1 MTTHSAESSSHK
13 GAQEQQRDPD
23 IYTSVDALRRLQFKA
38 KGFGFSPVQPISSI
52 LAGQNVSKL
61 RGRGLNFEEMRQYQR
76 GDDIRTMDWKVTNRT
91 GKPHVKVYT
100 EERERNVFL
109 LVDQR
114 QSMFFG
120 STVKM
125 KSVIAAEVASLI
137 AWQAIASTD
146 RIGSI
151 VFNDE
156 KAVTL
161 MPQRSTKQ
169 VIEVLAEITKQNHQL
184 QSGITTK
191 ASHLSLENMFEQM
204 LRIVGHDALVIFVS
218 DGYGWNQKCAEYVKS
233 ISQHNDFVCCHVTDS
248 LEHKLVKMNQM
259 VISDGNLQV
268 EVSAL
273 DKDVQ
278 QGFQKNVEQ
287 SIETFNDL
295 AKKYRIPLLPFNTI
309 EESDKQLR
317 RALGTEF

>member
-1 MTTHSAESSSHK
+1 MNNHSAQGSPQRTK
-13 GAQEQQRDPD
+13 QQTLDPD

-52 LAGQNVSKL
+52 LAGQNISKL
-61 RGRGLNFEEMRQYQR
+61 RGRGLNFEEMRQYQK

-120 STVKM
+120 STEKM

-184 QSGITTK
+184 HSGISTK
-191 ASHLSLENMFEQM
+191 ASHLSLEYMFEQM
-204 LRIVGHDALVIFVS
+204 LRVAGHDALILFIS
-218 DGYGWNQKCAEYVKS
+218 DGYGWNDKCAEYVKS
-233 ISQHNDFVCCHVTDS
+233 ISQHNDFVCCHVTDT
-248 LEHKLVKMNQM
+248 LEHQLADMSQM

-268 EVSAL
+268 EISAA
-273 DKDVQ
+273 DKDIQ
-278 QGFQKNVEQ
+278 QDFQKNVEQ
-287 SIETFNDL
+287 SINTFNEL

-309 EESDKQLR
+309 EDSDKQLR
-317 RALGTEF
+317 RALGVEF

>member
-1 MTTHSAESSSHK
+1 MSASP
-13 GAQEQQRDPD
+13 EQSTERDPD

-52 LAGQNVSKL
+52 LAGQNISKL
-61 RGRGLNFEEMRQYQR
+61 RGRGLNFEELRQYQK

-120 STVKM
+120 STHKM

-184 QSGITTK
+184 QSGST
-191 ASHLSLENMFEQM
+191 SEESNLSLERMFEQM
-204 LRIVGHDALVIFVS
+204 LRVAGHDSLIIFVS
-218 DGYGWNQKCAEYVKS
+218 DGYGWNDKCAEYVKS
-233 ISQHNDFVCCHVTDS
+233 LTQHNDFVCCHVTDG
-248 LEHKLVKMNQM
+248 LERQLAHMKQM

-268 EVSAL
+268 EVSGL
-273 DKDVQ
+273 DQNIKDDFQ
-278 QGFQKNVEQ
+278 QDVEQ
-287 SIETFNDL
+287 SINHFNDL
-295 AKKYRIPLLPFNTI
+295 AKRYRIPLLPFNTI

-317 RALGTEF
+317 KALGGV

>member
-1 MTTHSAESSSHK
+1 MTISTE
-13 GAQEQQRDPD
+13 AQSVLDPD
-23 IYTSVDALRRLQFKA
+23 MYTGIDALRRLQFKA
-38 KGFGFSPVQPISSI
+38 KGFGFSPLQPISSI
-52 LAGQNVSKL
+52 LAGQNISKL
-61 RGRGLNFEEMRQYQR
+61 RGRGLNFEELRQYQK

-100 EERERNVFL
+100 EERERNVFI

-120 STVKM
+120 STGKM
-125 KSVIAAEVASLI
+125 KSVIAAEVAALI

-151 VFNDE
+151 VFNDD

-169 VIEVLAEITKQNHQL
+169 VIEVLAEITAQNHKL
-184 QSGITTK
+184 KSGYSTK

-204 LRIVGHDALVIFVS
+204 VRIAGHDALVLFIS
-218 DGYGWNQKCAEYVKS
+218 DGYGWNDKCAEYVKS
-233 ISQHNDFVCCHVTDS
+233 ISQHNDFVCCHVTDP
-248 LEHKLVKMNQM
+248 LEHKLAEMNQM

-273 DKDVQ
+273 DKKLQ
-278 QGFQKNVEQ
+278 QDFEKNVEQ
-287 SIETFNDL
+287 SINQFSEL

-309 EESDKQLR
+309 EEADNQLR
-317 RALGTEF
+317 RALGVEFS